1 MTRVH
6 RFCWLSFLLASPA
19 FAEPLD
25 EGSLQDEAGYA
36 VSTLDSR
43 VARLEKRVSG
53 QPLTE
58 MSRDMDRLRD
68 ELRKLRGTA
77 EELKNALDR
86 LGRLEAEHYAALE
99 RRQLDLEARLSGSL
113 AAGSGAPAL
122 ASPGVPAVPPSF
134 GSPLPSPSPVT
145 PSSAPV
151 SAVDQAL
158 SVPPVVSGAAVDPK
172 VRQKAYEHAFERLKA
187 GKYAEA
193 VAEFQAFVTQYPKGD
208 FSDNAQYWLGE
219 AHYVNRAF
227 AAAREA
233 FKKMINDFPQSA
245 KLADAKL
252 KLGFIEYENQQF
264 AKARELLGEVAKQ
277 YPDTSAAKMA
287 EKRLERMQQEK
298 H

>member
-6 RFCWLSFLLASPA
+6 RLCWLPFFLASPV

-25 EGSLQDEAGYA
+25 EGSLPDEAGYA

-43 VARLEKRVSG
+43 VARLEKRLQG

-58 MSRDMDRLRD
+58 LSRDMDRLRD
-68 ELRKLRGTA
+68 DVRKLRGTA

-86 LGRLEAEHYAALE
+86 LGRLEGEHYSALE
-99 RRQLDLEARLSGSL
+99 RRQNDLEARLSGPPV
-113 AAGSGAPAL
+113 AGSVTPPLPGPGAPSN
-122 ASPGVPAVPPSF
+122 SPPGAPVPNF
-134 GSPLPSPSPVT
+134 GTVT
-145 PSSAPV
+145 PTPAPV

-158 SVPPVVSGAAVDPK
+158 SMPPVASAPAVDPK
-172 VRQKAYEHAFERLKA
+172 VRQKAYEHAFETLKA
-187 GKYAEA
+187 GKYSEA
-193 VAEFQAFVTQYPKGD
+193 VAEFQAFVTQYPRGD

-233 FKKMINDFPQSA
+233 FKKMINDFPQST

-264 AKARELLGEVAKQ
+264 AKARELLGEVVKQ